1 MLLLDTL
8 DTLPRTVVP
17 SARSRIKQALVDH
30 VDLALWIA
38 IGLMLACV
46 WYPRLLRSLW
56 VDEAGTF
63 LMAHGG
69 PLAAIQITSHW
80 PGQSILYAVIESF
93 FVWGG
98 SPLRD
103 SILRIPSVAGILL
116 AAWFLYRLAERAFGK
131 GAGFLAAVLFVF
143 HPSIILLGTQA
154 RPYSLALA
162 AVTGSCLA
170 LHEWIERREIRFI
183 LYFVVASTL
192 VVYLHY
198 FFAIVFLCQALYI
211 AYVFAVERRVHRWR
225 SLLAAYALIG
235 VLITPLVPHIRLLV
249 REAHTLPFTAP
260 PTVNDFCES
269 LLSPML
275 SLGLFLAAFLVQF
288 AFPNSLR
295 RPRPVSRSL
304 LVLLLSWWLLAPSI
318 FFAASVATPMRIF
331 LARYIASAV
340 PGQALLLAYA
350 GYSLFQALPA
360 RFWALCWVL
369 LSTLSLWLFSITR
382 HTGPEELGP
391 FMQII
396 QAHSRKNLPPV
407 LFSSQLPESD
417 FYNWKAGLANESYLY
432 APFVA
437 YPMKNRLLPLPFT
450 LNTEAVKAHIEEV
463 IQSQLAET
471 PEVIFVSHSFAG
483 EKAWTE
489 WLVGRMK
496 EAGFTAEAQA
506 PNQYHVLIFTRYT
519 PASKHSAADI
529 SFNFVTKECTTM

>member
-1 MLLLDTL
+1 MLLLDRI
-8 DTLPRTVVP
+8 DRLPRTAV
-17 SARSRIKQALVDH
+17 SAKSKIKQALVDH
-30 VDLALWIA
+30 VDLAFWIA
-38 IGLMLACV
+38 IGLMLVSV
-46 WYPRLLRSLW
+46 WYPRLVRSLW
-56 VDEAGTF
+56 VDEAGTVF
-63 LMAHGG
+63 MAHRG

-103 SILRIPSVAGILL
+103 SILRIPSIAGILL
-116 AAWFLYRLAERAFGK
+116 AAWFLYRLAEKAFGK
-131 GAGFLAAVLFVF
+131 GAGFVAAVLFIF
-143 HPSIILLGTQA
+143 HPSIISLGIQA

-170 LHEWIERREIRFI
+170 VYEWIESREIRFI
-183 LYFVVASTL
+183 LYFVAASTL

-211 AYVFAVERRVHRWR
+211 AYVFTVEKRVHRWR
-225 SLLAAYALIG
+225 YLLAAYTLIA

-249 REAHTLPFTAP
+249 REAHTLPFTPAP
-260 PTVNDFCES
+260 TLNQFCES

-295 RPRPVSRSL
+295 RPQPVRRSL
-304 LVLLLSWWLLAPSI
+304 FVLLLSWWLLAPSI

-331 LARYIASAV
+331 VPRYIASAV
-340 PGQALLLAYA
+340 PGQTLLLAYA

-360 RFWALCWVL
+360 RFWVLCWVL
-369 LSTLSLWLFSITR
+369 PSTLSLWLFSITGQ
-382 HTGPEELGP
+382 TGKEELGP
-391 FMQII
+391 FVRII
-396 QAHSRKNLPPV
+396 QAHSRKNVPPV
-407 LFSSQLPESD
+407 FFSSQLPESD
-417 FYNWKAGLANESYLY
+417 FYDWKAGLGNQSYLY

-450 LNTEAVKAHIEEV
+450 LDTEAVKAHIEGV
-463 IQSQLAET
+463 IHSELAET
-471 PEVIFVSHSFAG
+471 PEVIFVSHSFDG

-489 WLVGRMK
+489 WLRGRMK
-496 EAGFTAEAQA
+496 DAGFTADAQT
-506 PNQYHVLIFTRYT
+506 PNGYHVLIFTRYT
-519 PASKHSAADI
+519 AAGKHSAGNGRRDSAY
-529 SFNFVTKECTTM
+529 FGG